1 MIPEGE
7 IWGLKLSR
15 LSWNTAE
22 VKAMTRRED
31 LWANPTIN
39 RVSTESFSIKQQLQ
53 SCTGPSAETPRSS
66 GNTLINIQITVAQL
80 KQLKPILSLF
90 PVLALPHTLHQAVFC
105 VQSNTISAMCCSWNE
120 HYCQDAISSITA
132 FYKFIFR
139 ERFAPFQ
146 EIADSMCVTL
156 IGQSW
161 TVSCCVITF
170 CLAIRLEHRFL
181 GSFFSL
187 LFPKIGSDVIIFARK
202 CLLMLYS

>member
-53 SCTGPSAETPRSS
+53 SCSGPSAETPRSS

-90 PVLALPHTLHQAVFC
+90 PVLALPHTLQQAVFC
-105 VQSNTISAMCCSWNE
+105 VQRNTIWVE
-120 HYCQDAISSITA
+120 RSITA
-132 FYKFIFR
+132 FHKFIFR
-139 ERFAPFQ
+139 ERFAPFE

-156 IGQSW
+156 IGQSRS
-161 TVSCCVITF
+161 VSYFVITF
-170 CLAIRLEHRFL
+170 CQAIRL
-181 GSFFSL
+181 
-187 LFPKIGSDVIIFARK
+187 
-202 CLLMLYS
+202 

>member
-22 VKAMTRRED
+22 VKAMTSRED

-39 RVSTESFSIKQQLQ
+39 RVSTESFSIKQQLR
-53 SCTGPSAETPRSS
+53 SCTGPSAETLRSS

-80 KQLKPILSLF
+80 KQLKPIRSLF
-90 PVLALPHTLHQAVFC
+90 PVLASPHTLQQAVFC
-105 VQSNTISAMCCSWNE
+105 VQSDTIWAMCCSWNE
-120 HYCQDAISSITA
+120 HYCQDGMSSITT
-132 FYKFIFR
+132 FHKFIFR
-139 ERFAPFQ
+139 ERFAPFH

-156 IGQSW
+156 IGQTW
-161 TVSCCVITF
+161 TVSYFVITF

-181 GSFFSL
+181 GLFFSWL
-187 LFPKIGSDVIIFARK
+187 SQNW
-202 CLLMLYS
+202 

>member
-80 KQLKPILSLF
+80 KAIKADTF
-90 PVLALPHTLHQAVFC
+90 F
-105 VQSNTISAMCCSWNE
+105 ISGVC
-120 HYCQDAISSITA
+120 
-132 FYKFIFR
+132 
-139 ERFAPFQ
+139 FAPH
-146 EIADSMCVTL
+146 AA
-156 IGQSW
+156 
-161 TVSCCVITF
+161 VSGLLCPERYNLGHV
-170 CLAIRLEHRFL
+170 LQLEWA
-181 GSFFSL
+181 SL
-187 LFPKIGSDVIIFARK
+187 SRRHAKY
-202 CLLMLYS
+202 YSIS

>member
-90 PVLALPHTLHQAVFC
+90 PVLALPHTLQQVVFC
-105 VQSNTISAMCCSWNE
+105 VQSNTIWAMCCSWNE
-120 HYCQDAISSITA
+120 HHCQDAISSIIE
-132 FYKFIFR
+132 FHKFIFR
-139 ERFAPFQ
+139 ERFATFQ
-146 EIADSMCVTL
+146 EIAVSMCVTL

-161 TVSCCVITF
+161 TVNYSVITF
-170 CLAIRLEHRFL
+170 RLAIRLEHRFL
-181 GSFFSL
+181 GSFFSSL
-187 LFPKIGSDVIIFARK
+187 SQNW
-202 CLLMLYS
+202 